1 MPIECPLPHGRDRA
15 PRKRFAGMLS
25 GFFLPAIA
33 LAAAISL
40 ISPTISA
47 GQSAAPA
54 SATAGGVPVGK
65 ASRVQNEV
73 TASVG
78 ERRLKASDPVFQ
90 AELVRAGQRSFGELL
105 LNDDSKIL
113 VGENAEISLD
123 DFVVG
128 GTGFE
133 SATLNVAKG
142 AFRFISGNSAKG
154 TFTVKT
160 PLSTIGVRGT
170 IFDVY
175 VGEGGV
181 TNVVLLRGVVRVCSL
196 NNSCLTASRSCDIIE
211 VRSPE
216 TVERKP
222 FLRSASRSAA
232 QESNDYNLLSK
243 QGRFERRWRAPT
255 VSCNS
260 RAALELQQNRT
271 RNNNNGDEGPEPD
284 EGGRGDDGGKGN
296 DDGGGNSGPS
306 TPG

>member
-1 MPIECPLPHGRDRA
+1 MPIRSRLPLGRDGPA
-15 PRKRFAGMLS
+15 RKRFVAILSGML
-25 GFFLPAIA
+25 LPAIVAVAVSA
-33 LAAAISL
+33 LWPETSMAQ
-40 ISPTISA
+40 SPT
-47 GQSAAPA
+47 PA
-54 SATAGGVPVGK
+54 SATSAAVAVGK
-65 ASRVQNEV
+65 ASRIQNEV
-73 TASVG
+73 TASAG
-78 ERRLKASDPVFQ
+78 ERRLKASDPVF
-90 AELVRAGQRSFGELL
+90 ESEFVRAGQRSFGELL
-105 LNDDSKIL
+105 LNDDSKVL

-211 VRSPE
+211 VRSPQE
-216 TVERKP
+216 VERKP
-222 FLRSASRSAA
+222 FLRSASRTAA
-232 QESNDYNLLSK
+232 QERTDFNLLSK

-255 VSCNS
+255 VSCTS

-271 RNNNNGDEGPEPD
+271 RNNNNGDAGPDRD
-284 EGGRGDDGGKGN
+284 EGGRDNGGDYGGDKGG
-296 DDGGGNSGPS
+296 DSSPR
-306 TPG
+306 